1 MSFTYGEVSSANISA
16 LLAEN
21 AGWTFG
27 GNNRPVSGDDL
38 GIVIALTPSSGDWAD
53 GFLNAG
59 KYVTSGSWNVGGNN
73 DLENNY
79 VVTFVGSDGE
89 DGRLEVK
96 KAEITVDIEENAD
109 GYNFLEDFISRG
121 GIYHVKD
128 LKDFLTFAGSQSADV
143 NIKYSATPYKFEE
156 GVDDGVWGAVNEVPF
171 ISAAGLWV
179 VNYNVEIANHE
190 TKTGKLLISLVS
202 DEFRIVIVYDGT
214 FQLTYGEEI
223 PANLAEVLFEKKVV
237 KVDEDA
243 SAYTTEQFLAHATA
257 TLYDA
262 EGNPVTGRLPAGRY
276 EIRFTLDNTVYRIDG
291 KDAEKSFEVKK
302 RSIDISWGELE
313 FKFDGSAHMPV
324 ISVADWTKP
333 DGAPL
338 TLQAGENTLTIGG
351 ETVKVFVMI
360 EGDLTKEG
368 GHSVLITVESDNYT
382 VNLEDSTRAVS
393 VMGESLGETVQGNL
407 PDWALGVI
415 IASAAI
421 LIAII
426 IALAVIAKKRKARG
440 DDDGFYDDADETA

>member
-1 MSFTYGEVSSANISA
+1 M
-16 LLAEN
+16 
-21 AGWTFG
+21 
-27 GNNRPVSGDDL
+27 
-38 GIVIALTPSSGDWAD
+38 
-53 GFLNAG
+53 
-59 KYVTSGSWNVGGNN
+59 KY
-73 DLENNY
+73 
-79 VVTFVGSDGE
+79 
-89 DGRLEVK
+89 
-96 KAEITVDIEENAD
+96 
-109 GYNFLEDFISRG
+109 
-121 GIYHVKD
+121 
-128 LKDFLTFAGSQSADV
+128 
-143 NIKYSATPYKFEE
+143 
-156 GVDDGVWGAVNEVPF
+156 
-171 ISAAGLWV
+171 
-179 VNYNVEIANHE
+179 
-190 TKTGKLLISLVS
+190 
-202 DEFRIVIVYDGT
+202 
-214 FQLTYGEEI
+214 
-223 PANLAEVLFEKKVV
+223 
-237 KVDEDA
+237 
-243 SAYTTEQFLAHATA
+243 
-257 TLYDA
+257 
-262 EGNPVTGRLPAGRY
+262 
-276 EIRFTLDNTVYRIDG
+276 VYRIDG